1 MKKSILLIGNLF
13 VGVGFMFAQ
22 TTPVSQSPQN
32 KNVVL
37 EELTGINCQYCPDGH
52 KRAQDISNA
61 NPGRVILVNVHAG
74 GFAPNNPNLKT
85 TDGDALDVFL
95 EPEGYPAGSVQRTK
109 FGSETFL
116 ATSRANW
123 TGQVS
128 ARLAEVSP
136 VNVAMNATL
145 DAATRQLTIN
155 VEMFYTT
162 PEAAG
167 TMHYLNVGILQN
179 NWEGPQVGSALN
191 PGSVLP
197 NGNYLHQ
204 HIFRGFINAGGTWGE
219 AIDASQTGVITKTIT
234 YTLPAS
240 LNGID
245 MNLGELEFFAFVHKG
260 QNTVNDSQILS
271 GAKVLA
277 TVTNVPGATVSA
289 ESIINTMNVCAGE
302 TVSPVIKVKN
312 TGDVVSSIAFSSS
325 INGGTPVPYTWNG
338 TLGFFQTEE
347 ITLPAMSFTPGGT
360 NSVVVTVTSVN
371 GGAGSVGQV
380 ASQTKPI
387 LIASTSATNALVVKV
402 TTDQYGSE
410 TRWKLL
416 NDAGATVASGG
427 PYTDAAASGTFPQ
440 PDVNVNAPNGCYTL
454 EVTDSYGDG
463 FDSGYGNGKVE
474 VLAFGSVVANIDNF
488 PSGSLAED
496 AMSVD
501 AVAGVEM
508 LENAFGLNVYPNPAS
523 DVLNVEFNASN
534 GDNLVTLL
542 DLQGRV
548 ILTKEL
554 SNVSGTQTVALSVS
568 EIAKGSYIVKIA
580 ANGVST
586 IQNVVIK

>member
-1 MKKSILLIGNLF
+1 MKKSILLIGNMF
-13 VGVGFMFAQ
+13 VVGFMFAQ
-22 TTPVSQSPQN
+22 TTPVSQTPQN

-52 KRAQDISNA
+52 KRAQEIATA

-95 EPEGYPAGSVQRTK
+95 APEGYPAGSVQRTK

-136 VNVAMNATL
+136 VNVAMDATL
-145 DAATRQLTIN
+145 DAATRELTIN

-162 PEAAG
+162 PQAAG

-191 PGSVLP
+191 PAAVLP

-219 AIDASQTGVITKTIT
+219 AIDASQSGVITKTIT

-245 MNLGELEFFAFVHKG
+245 MNLGELEFFAFVHQG
-260 QNTVNDSQILS
+260 HNTVNNSQIFS
-271 GAKVLA
+271 GAKVTP

-312 TGDVVSSIAFSSS
+312 TGDVVTSINFSSS
-325 INGGTPVPYTWNG
+325 INGGTTVPYTWNG
-338 TLGFFQTEE
+338 NLGFYQTEE
-347 ITLPAMSFTPGGT
+347 ITLPAMSFTPGAT
-360 NSVVVTVTSVN
+360 NSVVVTITSVN
-371 GGAGSVGQV
+371 GGSGSIGQV

-387 LIASTSATNALVVKV
+387 SVATTATSNDLVVKV

-416 NDAGATVASGG
+416 NDAGATIASGG
-427 PYTDAAASGTFPQ
+427 PYTDAAGSGAYPQ
-440 PDVNVNAPNGCYTL
+440 ADVNVTAPNGCYTL

-463 FDSGYGNGKVE
+463 FDSGYGNGKIE
-474 VLAFGSVVANIDNF
+474 VLAFGTVVADVNNF

-496 AMSVD
+496 ALTVN
-501 AVAGVEM
+501 AVASVES
-508 LENAFGLNVYPNPAS
+508 LTNTFALNVYPNPAS
-523 DVLNVEFNASN
+523 DVLNIEFNAAN
-534 GDNLVTLL
+534 GDNTVTLL

-548 ILTKEL
+548 ILTHEV
-554 SNVSGTQTVALSVS
+554 SNAAGSQVVTLPVSDV
-568 EIAKGSYIVKIA
+568 AKGSYIVKIA
-580 ANGVST
+580 ANGVSSV
-586 IQNVVIK
+586 QNVVIK